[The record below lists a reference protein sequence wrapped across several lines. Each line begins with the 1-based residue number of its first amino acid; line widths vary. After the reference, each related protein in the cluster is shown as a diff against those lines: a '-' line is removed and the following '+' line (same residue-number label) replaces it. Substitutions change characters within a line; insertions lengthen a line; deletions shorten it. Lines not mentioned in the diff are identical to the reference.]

1 MKNLFVAGFFLLSL
15 LAVAG
20 CGRASETVE
29 TVQGPEPELRPAL
42 ATPGERAVPEID
54 GDLIKVNNVLCA
66 VSRTPM
72 SQETLGKFTGRVVY
86 AGNNPKYRGKTFEF
100 NYCCAMC
107 QQMFPQKF
115 AKDPDGVLR
124 FHGLL

>member
-1 MKNLFVAGFFLLSL
+1 MKNLLVAGFFLLSL

-20 CGRASETVE
+20 CGRASKTA
-29 TVQGPEPELRPAL
+29 QGPEPEIRPAL
-42 ATPGERAVPEID
+42 ATPGERAIPEID
-54 GDLIKVNNVLCA
+54 GDLIKVNNLLCA

-72 SQETLGKFTGRVVY
+72 GQETLGKFTGRVVY

>member
-1 MKNLFVAGFFLLSL
+1 MKNILVAGFFLLSL

-20 CGRASETVE
+20 CGRASK
-29 TVQGPEPELRPAL
+29 TVQEPEPEIRPAL
-42 ATPGERAVPEID
+42 ATPGERAIPEID
-54 GDLIKVNNVLCA
+54 GGLIKVNNVLCA

-72 SQETLGKFTGRVVY
+72 GQETLGKFTGRVVY